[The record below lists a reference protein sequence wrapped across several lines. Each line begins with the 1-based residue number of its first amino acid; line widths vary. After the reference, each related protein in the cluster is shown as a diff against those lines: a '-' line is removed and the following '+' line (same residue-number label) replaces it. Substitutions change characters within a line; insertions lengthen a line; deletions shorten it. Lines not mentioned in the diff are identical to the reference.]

1 MAYISMEA
9 LSGKN
14 KFYRTDEW
22 EKKKKVKTLLLF
34 APAKK
39 EQKWTRLFPGKVDSF
54 LKSEMRNSFYS
65 RFI

>member
-1 MAYISMEA
+1 MEA

-39 EQKWTRLFPGKVDSF
+39 EQK
-54 LKSEMRNSFYS
+54 
-65 RFI
+65 